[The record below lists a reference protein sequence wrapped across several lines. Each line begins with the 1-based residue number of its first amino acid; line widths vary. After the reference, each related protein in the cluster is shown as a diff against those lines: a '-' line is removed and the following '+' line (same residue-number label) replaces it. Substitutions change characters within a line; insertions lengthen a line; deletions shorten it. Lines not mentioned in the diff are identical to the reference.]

1 MARSRNIKPGFF
13 SNEYLAELEPLA
25 RILFIGLWCYADREG
40 RLEDRPKRIKSDI
53 LPYDSCNINKLL
65 NSLASSPEKFIT
77 RYIVDSKQYIQI
89 NNFLKHQNPHIH
101 EVTSVIPAYDS
112 TVHTLYKYGTSMVY
126 GTSTIQAPDKHKS
139 CRADSFNPHTDSLIP
154 HTDTSDMVLND
165 FFEKLWELYPRK
177 EGKGQV
183 SISKKK
189 ELYKIGYDEIVRA
202 IERYKD
208 ATTNTEAR
216 FIKMG
221 STFFNS
227 GYVDYLDANY
237 EEPKGYGYMLPG
249 GGAML

>member
-53 LPYDSCNINKLL
+53 LPYDNCNVNKLL
-65 NSLASSPEKFIT
+65 NSLVASPEKFIV
-77 RYIVDSKQYIQI
+77 RYIVDGKSYIQI

-101 EVTSVIPAYDS
+101 ELPSIIPPYESMVQEPDKNGTS
-112 TVHTLYKYGTSMVY
+112 TVYGTSMVQEPY
-126 GTSTIQAPDKHKS
+126 QHQNRVIGMRESVIGLKESVNNDDL
-139 CRADSFNPHTDSLIP
+139 DSFFESLW
-154 HTDTSDMVLND
+154 V
-165 FFEKLWELYPRK
+165 LYPRK

-183 SISKKK
+183 SKTQK
-189 ELYKIGYDEIVRA
+189 EKLLKIGYDEMVRA

-208 ATTNTEAR
+208 ANTDTEPK
-216 FIKMG
+216 FIKHG

-227 GYVDYLDANY
+227 GYMDFLDANY
-237 EEPKGYGYMLPG
+237 KEPKSYARMLPG
-249 GGAML
+249 GGFTTG